1 MVEYTTLESR
11 DEGQAGD
18 VSGRV
23 ISLWI
28 AFKTM
33 SLALSSYEYLAFS
46 EADAKGMMIGH
57 LPSARHFT

>member
-11 DEGQAGD
+11 DEGQARD

-28 AFKTM
+28 VFKAM
-33 SLALSSYEYLAFS
+33 SLAVTSYKCLAFS
-46 EADAKGMMIGH
+46 EADAKVMTVGH